1 MYYTR
6 KGRNQFSAFTLI
18 ELLVVIA
25 IIAILAAILF
35 PVFAT
40 AREAA
45 RATAC
50 LSNTKQIALGQLMYS
65 QDYDETILPWETA
78 RDADPLDVQVAGAW
92 SSTIPPYLKTPNC
105 CSVPPSMSNA
115 PPRPPTILSVMAM
128 EHREVAQKQE
138 ANCLLPSTFLTMG
151 SLAMP
156 ALAP

>member
-92 SSTIPPYLKTPNC
+92 SSTIQPYLKNTQLLFCPSFNEQRTSTASDDIVCDGDGTPG
-105 CSVPPSMSNA
+105 SGAKARGELPPA
-115 PPRPPTILSVMAM
+115 KYLSHYGIA
-128 EHREVAQKQE
+128 R
-138 ANCLLPSTFLTMG
+138 
-151 SLAMP
+151 
-156 ALAP
+156 